1 MTYKRTVS
9 ALFSSSLA
17 AVMTILAVCSTPIT
31 ADASDK
37 NPASKWIESD
47 IAGNV
52 TSDTNVSLKDDFNT
66 AVSKKWLSSTSIPEG
81 YTGYSAFSEADD
93 VIRQRKITLIKD
105 DSLKSHDATLVKTLY
120 SLTGDWQSRNDAG
133 VSPAQKYIDCIKSI
147 DSIDSLTDYITDE
160 TRNPLFTGLSLCY
173 TTASTNDATKYTVGI
188 NEPVYFLSYPE
199 DYTDMSESGQLNYDY
214 AEKQSLYML
223 KRFGYSDSEA
233 SDIFNNA
240 IKFEGMMAPY
250 LYTSAEQSSSDFL
263 KMTNNTWTLDQIRS
277 NEGDFPLADIITKTG
292 YGNSTDYL
300 VINPD
305 FVCNFGSLYKEQNLE
320 LIKDYLLAHYACY
333 LINKLDRS
341 AYEAQSDIKHSIYGG
356 SGLLSEEDYCTNA
369 IDSYLAC
376 PLDNLYIQKY
386 CTKEM
391 KDKVNECGE
400 EVRDYY
406 REMLKNETWLS
417 EATRTAA
424 IDKLNRMT
432 IHSVIPEKTVDYSSL
447 ELKNAKNGGSF
458 LDAILS
464 IARFETQLDKS
475 HINAKVD
482 PDLWDSQ
489 TSEVNAY
496 YDPSKNAVYFLA
508 GQLVPPLLDDENN
521 YEEFLA
527 LVGST
532 FGHEISHAF
541 DTNGAQYDAYGNLKN
556 WWTDADQAAFQD
568 RTQKVVDYLDSI
580 TPFSDKPDLH
590 IDGEL
595 VKTEYIADLVSFK
608 PLFAIAE
615 KHPGF
620 NYDLFFQTYSVQ
632 WRLLSSQENEIS
644 QAQNDE
650 HPLNYLRVN
659 AILPQYQQFYDTY
672 GIMPGDGMYIDQDD
686 RLEVW

>member
-1 MTYKRTVS
+1 
-9 ALFSSSLA
+9 
-17 AVMTILAVCSTPIT
+17 
-31 ADASDK
+31 
-37 NPASKWIESD
+37 
-47 IAGNV
+47 
-52 TSDTNVSLKDDFNT
+52 
-66 AVSKKWLSSTSIPEG
+66 
-81 YTGYSAFSEADD
+81 
-93 VIRQRKITLIKD
+93 
-105 DSLKSHDATLVKTLY
+105 
-120 SLTGDWQSRNDAG
+120 
-133 VSPAQKYIDCIKSI
+133 
-147 DSIDSLTDYITDE
+147 
-160 TRNPLFTGLSLCY
+160 
-173 TTASTNDATKYTVGI
+173 
-188 NEPVYFLSYPE
+188 
-199 DYTDMSESGQLNYDY
+199 
-214 AEKQSLYML
+214 
-223 KRFGYSDSEA
+223 
-233 SDIFNNA
+233 
-240 IKFEGMMAPY
+240 
-250 LYTSAEQSSSDFL
+250 
-263 KMTNNTWTLDQIRS
+263 
-277 NEGDFPLADIITKTG
+277 
-292 YGNSTDYL
+292 
-300 VINPD
+300 
-305 FVCNFGSLYKEQNLE
+305 
-320 LIKDYLLAHYACY
+320 
-333 LINKLDRS
+333 
-341 AYEAQSDIKHSIYGG
+341 
-356 SGLLSEEDYCTNA
+356 
-369 IDSYLAC
+369 
-376 PLDNLYIQKY
+376 
-386 CTKEM
+386 M

-464 IARFETQLDKS
+464 ISKFETQLDKS

-482 PDLWDSQ
+482 PDLWDSP

-620 NYDLFFQTYSVQ
+620 NYDLFFQAYSVQ